1 MRLSIVIALLCLAAG
16 TAAPAQR
23 LKPPFGSQV
32 SVDLPKGRRVS
43 GELLAVDHDSIWVL
57 QHQTRTSIPLRDVSQ
72 VRVIRGGM
80 GTKGAL
86 LWSLTFGL
94 VSGVALQSAC
104 SSVADDCSDVLPKT
118 LLIWV
123 LIGAGSAASLEGSRV
138 VTVPAV
144 PDSLRARA
152 RFPQGLPAAPEP

>member
-1 MRLSIVIALLCLAAG
+1 VRLSILIALLCLAAV
-16 TAAPAQR
+16 TAASAQR
-23 LKPPFGSQV
+23 LKPPFGNQV

-57 QHQTRTSIPLRDVSQ
+57 QHHTPTSIPLRDVSQ
-72 VRVIRGGM
+72 VRVNRGGM
-80 GTKGAL
+80 GAKGAL

-94 VSGVALQSAC
+94 VSGVALQTAC

-118 LLIWV
+118 LLIWG
-123 LIGAGSAASLEGSRV
+123 LLGAGSAASLESSRV
-138 VTVPAV
+138 ITVPAE

-152 RFPQGLPAAPEP
+152 RFPQGLPATPEP